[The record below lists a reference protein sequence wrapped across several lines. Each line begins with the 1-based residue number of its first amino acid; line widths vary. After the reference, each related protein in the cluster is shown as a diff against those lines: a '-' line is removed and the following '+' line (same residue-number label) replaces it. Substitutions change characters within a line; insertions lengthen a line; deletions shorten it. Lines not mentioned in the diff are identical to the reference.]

1 MTSGTGADSLHPK
14 NVGCCDRFCERK
26 TLVSFGTCGK
36 EYADGKNVVRFAVA
50 CVCHTITTCHQI
62 NCAVRCGF

>member
-1 MTSGTGADSLHPK
+1 MHPK

-50 CVCHTITTCHQI
+50 CVCH
-62 NCAVRCGF
+62 VMSSD